1 MFIEVLL
8 ALNTQNPAPIER
20 KNRYRVLISY
30 KIAATISSHLN
41 AKKAK
46 NGVFHVSLLDF
57 IFGYEF
63 YSRSILLYVLG
74 LLTFKYVSFFQMSLQ
89 SSNAGK
95 DVYKCSRKFVAQT
108 RNVVICQSHLF

>member
-1 MFIEVLL
+1 MGRTLGQMFIEVLL

-46 NGVFHVSLLDF
+46 KGVFHLNLLEFGFVYLFYCRTNLIYWVDVDQFLVHCSKGKAILNEKLFNVYSL
-57 IFGYEF
+57 Y
-63 YSRSILLYVLG
+63 
-74 LLTFKYVSFFQMSLQ
+74 
-89 SSNAGK
+89 
-95 DVYKCSRKFVAQT
+95 
-108 RNVVICQSHLF
+108 

>member
-1 MFIEVLL
+1 MGRTLGQMFIEVLL

-46 NGVFHVSLLDF
+46 NGVFHVNLLDF
-57 IFGYEF
+57 TYDYKF
-63 YSRSILLYVLG
+63 YSRAVLLCWV
-74 LLTFKYVSFFQMSLQ
+74 
-89 SSNAGK
+89 
-95 DVYKCSRKFVAQT
+95 
-108 RNVVICQSHLF
+108 

>member
-46 NGVFHVSLLDF
+46 KGVFHVNILNF
-57 IFGYEF
+57 IFGYKF
-63 YSRSILLYVLG
+63 YFGINT
-74 LLTFKYVSFFQMSLQ
+74 LTRDCNYLNGVFFRE
-89 SSNAGK
+89 K
-95 DVYKCSRKFVAQT
+95 
-108 RNVVICQSHLF
+108 